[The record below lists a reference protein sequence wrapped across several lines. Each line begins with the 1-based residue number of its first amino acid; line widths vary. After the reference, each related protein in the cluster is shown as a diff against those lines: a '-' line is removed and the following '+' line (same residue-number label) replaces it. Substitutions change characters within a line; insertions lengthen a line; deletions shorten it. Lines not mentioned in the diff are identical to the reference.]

1 MAAAQLLDNLISI
14 NHRIDPYYDL
24 QLKEN
29 HLLIINKSSKLPKY
43 KIPVH
48 NWHSEELV
56 IIQKWSSGSAIEHQL
71 REIELAGRQS
81 NLLALIRHLKD
92 KIFIELKNYKIR
104 NWLYNGLSQYQ
115 DMISPR
121 EHYHLYQNLVKKTE
135 NDHFHFIFSQEF
147 IDLPFTKRLMD
158 IGSFS
163 KLNED
168 VFQHEI
174 KNRWVIIAAN
184 QELNYYQQQQIYRL
198 GESNPFILAFTLD
211 PKKQRMLMGPRI
223 NQKIHGC
230 LHCID
235 SIDEKIIEHSASA
248 GTTDDELKDYF
259 LKAIKSEM
267 LDLMIDESY
276 HYNSG
281 FSSIIGKQFIFDLQ
295 KDYVAYKQIRKNIA
309 CPVCKN
315 MALKGGEKDE
325 KRIEFRFGF

>member
-1 MAAAQLLDNLISI
+1 MYLYGCVRIDKGGVHLAAAQLADNLISI

-24 QLKEN
+24 QLKDN

-43 KIPVH
+43 KIPV
-48 NWHSEELV
+48 NTWHSEELV
-56 IIQKWSSGSAIEHQL
+56 IIKKWSSGLAVEHQL

-104 NWLYNGLSQYQ
+104 NWLYNGLSRYQ

-121 EHYHLYQNLVKKTE
+121 EHYHLYQNLMKKTE

-147 IDLPFTKRLMD
+147 IDLPFTKRLME

-168 VFQHEI
+168 VFHQEI
-174 KNRWVIIAAN
+174 KNRWVIIAAK
-184 QELNYYQQQQIYRL
+184 QELSYFQKEQIYRL
-198 GESNPFILAFTLD
+198 GEWNPFILAFTFDL
-211 PKKQRMLMGPRI
+211 KEQRMFMGPRL

-235 SIDEKIIEHSASA
+235 SLEERIIEHSASSDA
-248 GTTDDELKDYF
+248 TDDELKDYF
-259 LKAIKSEM
+259 FRTIESEM

-276 HYNSG
+276 QYNSG
-281 FSSIIGKQFIFDLQ
+281 FSSIIGKQFIFDLH
-295 KDYVAYKQIRKNIA
+295 KNYVAYKEIRKNIA
-309 CPVCKN
+309 CPVCMN
-315 MALKGGEKDE
+315 MT
-325 KRIEFRFGF
+325 

>member
-1 MAAAQLLDNLISI
+1 MAAAQLADNLISI

-24 QLKEN
+24 QLKDN

-43 KIPVH
+43 KIPV
-48 NWHSEELV
+48 NTWHSEELV
-56 IIQKWSSGSAIEHQL
+56 IIQKWSSGLAVEHQL

-104 NWLYNGLSQYQ
+104 NWLYNGLSRYQ

-121 EHYHLYQNLVKKTE
+121 EHYHLYQNLMKKTE

-147 IDLPFTKRLMD
+147 IDLPFTKRLME

-168 VFQHEI
+168 VFHQEI
-174 KNRWVIIAAN
+174 KNRWVIIAAK
-184 QELNYYQQQQIYRL
+184 QELSYFQKEQIYRL
-198 GESNPFILAFTLD
+198 GEWNPFILAFTFDL
-211 PKKQRMLMGPRI
+211 KEQRMFMGPRL

-235 SIDEKIIEHSASA
+235 SLEERIIEHSASSD
-248 GTTDDELKDYF
+248 TTDDELKDYF
-259 LKAIKSEM
+259 FRTIESEM

-276 HYNSG
+276 QYNSG
-281 FSSIIGKQFIFDLQ
+281 FSSIIGKQFIFDLH
-295 KDYVAYKQIRKNIA
+295 KNYVAYKEIRKNIA
-309 CPVCKN
+309 CPVCMN
-315 MALKGGEKDE
+315 MT
-325 KRIEFRFGF
+325 